1 MSTSFDIRDSAFGI
15 CPIQHLAPQ
24 TALRD
29 SAFLQS
35 EASPQVVS
43 AAKDNGRI
51 YDPACG
57 SGPARAGFVQSETSV
72 EYHGRDCDEMQLT
85 LAA

>member
-1 MSTSFDIRDSAFGI
+1 MPRPPKAKSAAKDATN
-15 CPIQHLAPQ
+15 HLAPQ

-43 AAKDNGRI
+43 VTKHNM
-51 YDPACG
+51 
-57 SGPARAGFVQSETSV
+57 AGFV
-72 EYHGRDCDEMQLT
+72 
-85 LAA
+85 LANGNISSTAWSPSPASSSANLK